1 MNKQVKVEFLDGR
14 TFEIGQRVVVIG
26 EGHNFED
33 VPGVVVG
40 FGEVMRAI
48 TIKVKADNPEMIREN
63 NRWQLA
69 QEGEFFDRLRDHG
82 VFGGELK

>member
-1 MNKQVKVEFLDGR
+1 MNTQTKIEFLDGR

-26 EGHNFED
+26 EGRDFED
-33 VPGVVVG
+33 VPGVVIG
-40 FGEVMRAI
+40 FGKVQGAI
-48 TIKVKADNPEMIREN
+48 TVKVQADNPELIREN

-69 QEGEFFDRLRDHG
+69 QEGEHFDRLRDHG